1 MTFCSQIF
9 NILEKKSMDFVRSKH
24 KINWFIT
31 EKKKKY
37 TEETADLRYRFY
49 TLQKSKKGYASRA
62 ANPC

>member
-1 MTFCSQIF
+1 
-9 NILEKKSMDFVRSKH
+9 MDFVRSKH
-24 KINWFIT
+24 QINWFIT

-37 TEETADLRYRFY
+37 MEETADLRYRFY